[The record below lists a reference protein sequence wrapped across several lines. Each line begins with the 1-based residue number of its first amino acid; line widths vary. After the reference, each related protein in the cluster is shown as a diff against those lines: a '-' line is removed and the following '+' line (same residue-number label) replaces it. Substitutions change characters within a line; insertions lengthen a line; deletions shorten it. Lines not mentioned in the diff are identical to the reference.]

1 MADITD
7 WLAAQRDKLA
17 ATRDEAFQREDWA
30 TISELQ
36 PQVDGFAEALKTITD
51 LRKRLAVFQEVILAR
66 IIVANDARKC
76 PGGVLPAKP
85 EGGPR

>member
-1 MADITD
+1 MADIVD

-17 ATRDEAFQREDWA
+17 AQRDEAFQREDWK

-51 LRKRLAVFQEVILAR
+51 LRKRLAALQEVVLAR
-66 IIVANDARKC
+66 IIVANEER
-76 PGGVLPAKP
+76 
-85 EGGPR
+85 PR